1 MMFRKTAI
9 KLFFFQFRIYIYV
22 KTLTKKY
29 LPNSI
34 YEYVFI
40 KPTIQYNGGVNQA
53 HRIDGTIQ
61 EIPRK
66 ETAETRG
73 WRGETRDTYAD
84 FTSKSETITK
94 RKSLNDIQGMLE
106 VSK

>member
-1 MMFRKTAI
+1 MFRRIAI
-9 KLFFFQFRIYIYV
+9 KLFFFQFRVYVYV

-40 KPTIQYNGGVNQA
+40 KPTIQYDGRINQT

-61 EIPRK
+61 EIS
-66 ETAETRG
+66 
-73 WRGETRDTYAD
+73 GEKATEARRQARNAGNTYESN
-84 FTSKSETITK
+84 TSKSERITR
-94 RKSLNDIQGMLE
+94 RKSHNDLQGMLE